1 MGCATPVSGLAAEVS
16 EPPRSQHHELW
27 GLYPGNRS
35 IPPRPSAT
43 IELVAF
49 ARWDPLRD
57 LLAIQHRL
65 ERIASSGPQGWAPAV
80 DLCETSDAF
89 IVTAEL
95 PGLGREQIN
104 IQVND
109 GRLSLQGR
117 RDARVPCEQYHQVER
132 GHGEFARTFA
142 LPPSVDVER
151 IAADLRDGVL
161 TITIPKSPDKATRR
175 VDVS

>member
-1 MGCATPVSGLAAEVS
+1 LVLP
-16 EPPRSQHHELW
+16 
-27 GLYPGNRS
+27 S
-35 IPPRPSAT
+35 IA
-43 IELVAF
+43 VAF

-65 ERIASSGPQGWAPAV
+65 ERLASTGPQGWAPAV
-80 DLCETSDAF
+80 DLCETADTF

-95 PGLGREQIN
+95 PGLTREQIR
-104 IQVND
+104 IEVQD
-109 GRLSLQGR
+109 GRLTLQGR

-132 GHGEFARTFA
+132 GHGEFSRTFS
-142 LPPSVDVER
+142 LPPTVQVEG

-161 TITIPKSPDKATRR
+161 TITIPKVPEQGPRR